1 MDVLDRLYRRIVE
14 ALEGAPREP
23 RGVGVTIG
31 QIYQTLAP
39 YRAVRGELGL
49 AELAQYEH
57 ALLRLLSGE
66 RDYVRVERDEVRDE
80 IQRELRASNPILG
93 LYRDYAE
100 AEAWVNPHVFVVL
113 RDPDPTVPPPAP
125 SAVAAPSTGAGAAA
139 AQATPMARRGAG
151 AAPAPAAPAPVAE
164 PPAARRVPSCPGC
177 RSFLP
182 TDREARFCPFCGKG
196 LMPVPCAECSA
207 MVEPEWSFCANC
219 GWPRPQPGG
228 GVASPPERR
237 LR

>member
-14 ALEGAPREP
+14 ALASVPREP
-23 RGVGVTIG
+23 RGVPVTVG
-31 QIYQTLAP
+31 EIYQTIVP
-39 YRAVRGELGL
+39 YRAVRGDLRL

-66 RDYVRVERDEVRDE
+66 RDYVFVEREDVREEV
-80 IQRELRASNPILG
+80 QRELRAPNPILG
-93 LYRDYAE
+93 LYRDYAD
-100 AEAWVNPHVFVVL
+100 AVAFVNPHVFVVL
-113 RDPDPTVPPPAP
+113 RDAEPAP
-125 SAVAAPSTGAGAAA
+125 AAA
-139 AQATPMARRGAG
+139 AAAPQPGAEALARPASPPRRAAG
-151 AAPAPAAPAPVAE
+151 AAPAPAPREEPAPEPPAPV
-164 PPAARRVPSCPGC
+164 RVPACPGC

-196 LMPVPCAECSA
+196 LKPVPCAECSQ

-219 GWPRPQPGG
+219 GWPRPQPG
-228 GVASPPERR
+228 AAAAPLPERR